1 MRDESETKKQKPVQD
16 CLLKGTSDTFW
27 ILTGSSKELCEME
40 TKQRSIY
47 YLLLSSTDQEW
58 LYSVERRE
66 PSYIA
71 GGNVN

>member
-1 MRDESETKKQKPVQD
+1 MRVKQRNKSQYRI
-16 CLLKGTSDTFW
+16 KGTSDTPRF
-27 ILTGSSKELCEME
+27 SQDQCQME
-40 TKQRSIY
+40 TKERSIS

-66 PSYIA
+66 PSYTV